1 LVQSLQLC
9 WRIDSLRFVEL
20 SSTRKT
26 PMGLCC
32 DPNQPDAVEPL
43 MNVPLI
49 SGDVESAPGSA
60 AIRELNIRDDQ
71 RRHTRRR
78 RNMMTQMKST
88 GFAAL

>member
-1 LVQSLQLC
+1 
-9 WRIDSLRFVEL
+9 
-20 SSTRKT
+20 
-26 PMGLCC
+26 
-32 DPNQPDAVEPL
+32 

-71 RRHTRRR
+71 RRHTRRGET
-78 RNMMTQMKST
+78 MTQMKSA

>member
-1 LVQSLQLC
+1 
-9 WRIDSLRFVEL
+9 
-20 SSTRKT
+20 
-26 PMGLCC
+26 
-32 DPNQPDAVEPL
+32 

-88 GFAAL
+88 GFAAF